1 MRSQKMNEK
10 VNELTVDELK
20 DLISNVV
27 QEKLD
32 DMLEDVKLML
42 DSEYVNS
49 IKEAREEY
57 KQGKVT
63 SIDDILST

>member
-1 MRSQKMNEK
+1 MNEK

-20 DLISNVV
+20 DLISSVV

-57 KQGKVT
+57 KQGKIT
-63 SIDDILST
+63 SIDDILSA

>member
-1 MRSQKMNEK
+1 MNEK

>member
-1 MRSQKMNEK
+1 MNEK

-20 DLISNVV
+20 ELISNVV

-63 SIDDILST
+63 SINDILST

>member
-1 MRSQKMNEK
+1 MNEK

-20 DLISNVV
+20 DLISSVV

-32 DMLEDVKLML
+32 DMLEDVKLLL
-42 DSEYVNS
+42 DTEYVNS

-63 SIDDILST
+63 GIDDILNK

>member
-1 MRSQKMNEK
+1 
-10 VNELTVDELK
+10 
-20 DLISNVV
+20 SNVV

-63 SIDDILST
+63 SIDDILCT

>member
-1 MRSQKMNEK
+1 MNEK
-10 VNELTVDELK
+10 VNDLTVDELK

-63 SIDDILST
+63 SIDDILCT

>member
-1 MRSQKMNEK
+1 MNEK
-10 VNELTVDELK
+10 VNELTVDELRN
-20 DLISNVV
+20 LISNVV

>member
-1 MRSQKMNEK
+1 MNEK

-20 DLISNVV
+20 ELISNVV

-49 IKEAREEY
+49 IKEARKEY

>member
-1 MRSQKMNEK
+1 MNEK

-20 DLISNVV
+20 ELISNVV

>member
-1 MRSQKMNEK
+1 MNEK

-32 DMLEDVKLML
+32 EMLEDVKLML

>member
-1 MRSQKMNEK
+1 MNEK

-49 IKEAREEY
+49 IKEARKEY

>member
-1 MRSQKMNEK
+1 MNEK
-10 VNELTVDELK
+10 VNELAVDELK

-32 DMLEDVKLML
+32 EMLEDVKLML